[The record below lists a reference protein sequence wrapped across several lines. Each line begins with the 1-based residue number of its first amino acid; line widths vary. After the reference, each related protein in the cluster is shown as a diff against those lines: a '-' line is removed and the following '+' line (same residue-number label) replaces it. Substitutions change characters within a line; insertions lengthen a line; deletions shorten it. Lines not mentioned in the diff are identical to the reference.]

1 MVVHLIFLPAMFWL
15 LHRAYKL
22 FTNYRAARSFD
33 IPIVVLPVSFEE
45 IWWMPLRPLF
55 SWVQQLPFGLG
66 DWYIYTNMGWPTED
80 RARTSNRLG
89 ENFVLCSPASNIVAT
104 CYPPAIQTI
113 FGDHKN
119 WPQPPSQAGLFAF
132 YGQNVSSTNGVEWQ
146 RHRKITSSAFNEN
159 SFREVWNETTI
170 RAKNLNFEGESERSL
185 GRIRSTFDVLAMQVL
200 ANVGFGQ
207 EMPLTTVPPG
217 HRQSLMESLGFILQH
232 ILLTAVFNSL
242 KAPDYLLPDTL
253 RKLKISVAELR
264 LYMEES
270 VLRHMQAS
278 KEQSENSQKTSLLGA
293 MVKANESEKQQ
304 LHKSTG
310 RPSYLT
316 ESELYGNLFVFNLA
330 GYETTASS
338 LTFALSYLAA
348 YPETQDWVFEELEEY
363 YNHRSDDASYDLVYS
378 KLVRCLAIMYETL
391 RLASPA
397 PMLVRSPTTP
407 MELPITTASGT
418 RSVVIKPGTTVGGHF
433 YGGHLSSRWGKDTE
447 VFNPQ
452 RFVSTSQ
459 SGEEALV
466 VPEGPMY
473 SPWIFGTRVCPGK
486 KFSQVEFVALVAQI
500 LSEWKIEVVID
511 GQSDLIAKENLLK
524 VLDDKYFNVST
535 HLRRPEAA
543 GVRFVKRGIK

>member
-1 MVVHLIFLPAMFWL
+1 MVVYLIFSPAVLWF

-22 FTNYRAARSFD
+22 FTNYQAARSFG
-33 IPIVVLPVSFEE
+33 IPIIVLPVSFEE
-45 IWWMPLRPLF
+45 VWWMPLRPLF
-55 SWVQQLPFGLG
+55 SWVQRLPFGLG

-89 ENFVLCSPASNIVAT
+89 ENFVLCSPDSNIVAT
-104 CYPPAIQTI
+104 CYPPAVQTI

-119 WPQPPSQAGLFAF
+119 WPQPPSQANLFAF
-132 YGQNVSSTNGVEWQ
+132 YGQNVSSTNGAEWQ

-159 SFREVWNETTI
+159 AFREVWNETTV
-170 RAKNLNFEGESERSL
+170 RAKKIDFEGENERSL
-185 GRIRSTFDVLAMQVL
+185 GRIRSTFDVVAMQVL

-217 HRQSLMESLGFILQH
+217 HSQSLLESLGFILQH

-242 KAPDYLLPDTL
+242 KAPDYLLPATL
-253 RKLKISVAELR
+253 RNLKVSLAELR

-270 VLRHMQAS
+270 VLRHMQNS
-278 KEQSENSQKTSLLGA
+278 KNQSEKLQKTSLLGA
-293 MVKANESEKQQ
+293 MVKANEAEKQQ
-304 LHKSTG
+304 LQKTTG

-316 ESELYGNLFVFNLA
+316 DSELYGNLFVFNLA
-330 GYETTASS
+330 GFETTASS

-348 YPETQDWVFEELEEY
+348 YPETQDWVYEELRDHY
-363 YNHRSDDASYDLVYS
+363 ISRSEDASYDSVYP

-397 PMLVRSPTTP
+397 PMLVRSPTRP
-407 MELPITTASGT
+407 MELPVTTASGT
-418 RSVVIKPGTTVGGHF
+418 RTILIEPGTSVGGHF
-433 YGGHLSSRWGKDTE
+433 YGGHLSPRWGEDAE

-459 SGEEALV
+459 SGEEALA

-500 LSEWKIEVVID
+500 LSKWRVEVVVD
-511 GQSDLIAKENLLK
+511 GQSGRSATERLLK
-524 VLDDKYFNVST
+524 LLDDKYFNVST
-535 HLRRPEAA
+535 HLRRPEEA
-543 GVRFVKRGIK
+543 GVRFVKR